1 MIILSNLTPVLSI
14 LPILRLKY
22 YRWLQHLH
30 RMPCTG
36 RHHTAKVAKARVK
49 MDALCLVAIVI
60 VGYFDEFAAENDD
73 RFIAVGMAMYGN
85 DGSWQQSIQHALT
98 IVIRIT

>member
-1 MIILSNLTPVLSI
+1 MNLETFAAVLTILAI
-14 LPILRLKY
+14 LGLEDDAWLK
-22 YRWLQHLH
+22 HLH

-36 RHHTAKVAKARVK
+36 RHHTSKVAKARVE

-60 VGYFDEFAAENDD
+60 VGYLGEFATDNDD

-85 DGSWQQSIQHALT
+85 YSSWHQSIQYALT
-98 IVIRIT
+98 IVISIA